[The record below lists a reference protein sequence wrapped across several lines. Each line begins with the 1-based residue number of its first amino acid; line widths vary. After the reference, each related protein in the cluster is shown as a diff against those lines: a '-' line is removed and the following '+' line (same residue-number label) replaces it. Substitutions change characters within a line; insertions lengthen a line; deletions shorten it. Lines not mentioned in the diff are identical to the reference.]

1 MFEFNP
7 ELIEGDDEEAD
18 DAMVYER
25 EDDEVHL
32 RLTISNLYLIMAVE
46 FMQ

>member
-7 ELIEGDDEEAD
+7 ELIGGDDEEAD

-32 RLTISNLYLIMAVE
+32 QLAIYNLY
-46 FMQ
+46 